1 MADFA
6 GEISMSEATAPRI
19 RLVGN
24 VLVDQVMKL
33 PYWPGADEELR
44 ALGFDRRVGGN
55 AANSALRLAAA
66 GHVVELVCALSADAE
81 AAWLRQSLE
90 DAGVDM
96 RRAEIQRRGRTPLS
110 SVWLVESRATRCI
123 VHYRDLPELSPG
135 HLRRLDATG
144 CDWLH
149 LEGRN
154 VTGLEALLSQPGI
167 DRSRCSLE
175 LEKPRE
181 GLEPLLDRVGWVI
194 VSSAYLQQ
202 TGETATEALARLQRT
217 FPHLRLVCTQG
228 ARGLWMAGPRM
239 APRPLPAAAVAG
251 RGDSLG
257 AGDVFIAGLIAALA
271 QDRGFAEA
279 VDQGQRW
286 AAERIAGERR

>member
-1 MADFA
+1 MNETT
-6 GEISMSEATAPRI
+6 GPRI
-19 RLVGN
+19 RLIGN
-24 VLVDQVMKL
+24 ALVDQVMKL
-33 PYWPGADEELR
+33 PRWPGPDEELR
-44 ALGFDRRVGGN
+44 ALGFERRVGGN

-66 GHVVELVCALSADAE
+66 GHAVELVCALAADAE
-81 AAWLRQSLE
+81 ADWLRQSLQE
-90 DAGVDM
+90 AGVDLQQ
-96 RRAEIQRRGRTPLS
+96 AEVQRRGRTPLS

-135 HLRRLDATG
+135 HLRRLDAAG

-181 GLEPLLDRVGWVI
+181 GLEALLDRVGWAV

-202 TGETATEALARLQRT
+202 TGETVTEGLDRLQQA
-217 FPHLRLVCTQG
+217 FPHLRLVCTRG
-228 ARGLWMAGPRM
+228 SRGLWAAGPRM
-239 APRPLPAAAVAG
+239 APRPVPAAAVAS

-271 QDRGFAEA
+271 ENRSFAEA
-279 VDQGQRW
+279 IDQGQRW
-286 AAERIAGERR
+286 AAERIAGVPA